1 MPRRNADTR
10 EEIREVALDLFA
22 QKGFEQTSLREIAER
37 LDITKAAL
45 YYHFPSK
52 DELLVQLVAPLA
64 TDLAAFTAVLEE
76 RRPDGERAI
85 LEDYFDLC
93 ERHRRVF
100 QGLLRDTSALART
113 GSLLQVLHNRDRID
127 RLLVGS
133 DDPAERARAVV
144 ALGGLQDCAVLM
156 ADAAPAAYRRA
167 AVDAALRALL
177 PA

>member
-10 EEIREVALDLFA
+10 EEIRQVALELFA
-22 QKGFEQTSLREIAER
+22 RKGFEQTSLREIAER

-52 DELLVQLVAPLA
+52 EELLGDVVEPL
-64 TDLAAFTAVLEE
+64 VLELE
-76 RRPDGERAI
+76 AFLAEAEQRRAEGVRRL

-93 ERHRRVF
+93 QRHRLLF
-100 QGLLRDTSALART
+100 QGLLRDVTVLARVRALPR
-113 GSLLQVLHNRDRID
+113 LLQRRSELDRM
-127 RLLVGS
+127 LVGG
-133 DDPAERARAVV
+133 DEPADRARAVV

-156 ADAAPAAYRRA
+156 DDAVESYRSA

-177 PA
+177 PPT